1 MDLSSAM
8 TIAAAGMQ
16 VQSARLQITAENLAN
31 AESTGLVA
39 GGSIS
44 PQDSEL
50 RPAPRPRQRS

>member
-39 GGSIS
+39 GGIHFAA
-44 PQDSEL
+44 
-50 RPAPRPRQRS
+50 R